1 MKRIIII
8 TLLAF
13 VTVGLSA
20 QKAVRKAI
28 RSGNKAYNEQ
38 LYGTAQGEYEKAIAE
53 NASSKEASYNLA
65 NSFYKQQKWDEAL
78 KEYQHYLTLEN
89 EDKSKMS
96 AAWSNMGNTFLKK
109 KANEKA
115 QNPGPMAAA
124 QMQAQGQQVPQQQQQ
139 GGGQQ
144 ADNLKMSM
152 EAYKNALRLNPADDD
167 TRYNLAVVQ
176 KILKDKEDQD
186 QNQDNKQ
193 DQKQDQN
200 KDQKEDPK
208 QDPKQDPNKD
218 PKKDKQD
225 QQPQENQMSQDNIQQ
240 ILQAIEQDEK
250 ETQERV
256 KQAKAEERKKQQDR
270 NKKQNK
276 DW

>member
-1 MKRIIII
+1 MMKKYIFII
-8 TLLAF
+8 LF
-13 VTVGLSA
+13 VFIAMNISA
-20 QKAVRKAI
+20 QKEVRKAV

-38 LYGTAQGEYEKAIAE
+38 LYATAETEYNKAIKE

-65 NSFYKQQKWDEAL
+65 NTYYKQQKWDEAL

-89 EDKSKMS
+89 QDPAKMS

-115 QNPGPMAAA
+115 QGAAA
-124 QMQAQGQQVPQQQQQ
+124 QMMQSPGGQQAAAPQQ
-139 GGGQQ
+139 GGQQ

-152 EAYKNALRLNPADDD
+152 EAYKNALRLNPTDND

-176 KILKDKEDQD
+176 KMIKDKEDQD
-186 QNQDNKQ
+186 QDQKQDKQ
-193 DQKQDQN
+193 DQKQDKQ
-200 KDQKEDPK
+200 DQKQDPKEDPK
-208 QDPKQDPNKD
+208 KDQNKDPKQDQQN
-218 PKKDKQD
+218 KQD
-225 QQPQENQMSQDNIQQ
+225 QQQMSQDNIQQ

-256 KQAKAEERKKQQDR
+256 KQAKAQERKKQQDQNR
-270 NKKQNK
+270 KQSK